1 MDFGGAARSAE
12 NGWGWIPVNTTSA
25 AAPSALAFAGFPASS
40 WAFAL
45 RVWLAMML
53 ALYASFW
60 LELESPSSAALT
72 VAILALPTRGQ
83 GMEKAG
89 YRLLATAIGVMA
101 SIAIAGVFS
110 QTDGLLLAVLGIW
123 VGLCVYVA
131 AMLDGNRAYAAAL
144 CCITVALI
152 AIQQIDTPLQV
163 FPTGI
168 ERGAAIGIG
177 VLAVALVNEV
187 LAAPDYHPVLA
198 GRIEALHHRVTD
210 LAQGTEHAS
219 AATAAILLHDIA
231 AVRPEIAS
239 LTTESSIGTARSE
252 AARSALVD
260 LVSAF
265 SLGRMLAA
273 LPATSAAPPH
283 TAGLIAISRSWLRA
297 EISRKNAQ
305 VRSSLDALHEGK
317 RPYHAWRAPLY
328 RSRRIAAETGAR
340 AAISF
345 ALIGLFFVL
354 TGWPTTELCLSLVA
368 VILGLGST
376 APAPRTFTMVTV
388 TAMPIACALAG
399 ILKYFVFNGVSDFQ
413 LLAIGLA
420 PVVIGFALLISSPN
434 PLLSS
439 LGRLTLVFTIA
450 VLAPTNPQNYDPEVF
465 LVTSFFACLSSVLVL
480 AAQTLL
486 PPLSG
491 EQRVRL
497 LLREATAQLG
507 HLDRWRVRDLAPE
520 EAAFRD
526 AARIEQILTAN
537 GASALNGQIA
547 ANAMRCFDQAESL
560 RRCGTELQRLTQDP
574 LARVVQDA
582 REALAQRNGAAILA
596 AAEAIRQMASRNNL
610 SANSAIAVLVP
621 ASTVFA
627 PSQSPTAPS
636 QGKQS

>member
-1 MDFGGAARSAE
+1 M
-12 NGWGWIPVNTTSA
+12 PVTATSA
-25 AAPSALAFAGFPASS
+25 AAPRPLVFAGFPASS

-53 ALYASFW
+53 ALYVSFW

-89 YRLLATAIGVMA
+89 YRLLATAIGVVA

-168 ERGAAIGIG
+168 ARGAAIGIG

-198 GRIEALHHRVTD
+198 GRIEALRRRVTD
-210 LAQGTEHAS
+210 LTQGTEPDS
-219 AATAAILLHDIA
+219 AAAAAGLLHDIA
-231 AVRPEIAS
+231 AIRPEIAS
-239 LTTESSIGTARSE
+239 LATESSIGTARTAS
-252 AARSALVD
+252 ARSALVD
-260 LVSAF
+260 LVSAL

-273 LPATSAAPPH
+273 LPVTSAPAQSADDPGREAARL
-283 TAGLIAISRSWLRA
+283 TTISRSWLQS
-297 EISRKNAQ
+297 EISHKLAQ
-305 VRSSLDALHEGK
+305 VRGSLDALHEGT

-345 ALIGLFFVL
+345 TLIAIFFAL

-388 TAMPIACALAG
+388 AAMPIACALAG
-399 ILKYFVFNGVSDFQ
+399 ILKYFVFNGVSEFQ

-420 PVVIGFALLISSPN
+420 PVAIGFALLISLPN

-439 LGRLTLVFTIA
+439 LGRLALVFTIA
-450 VLAPTNPQNYDPEVF
+450 VLAPANPQSYDPEVF

-480 AAQTLL
+480 AAQMLL

-491 EQRVRL
+491 DRRVRL
-497 LLREATAQLG
+497 LLREARGELGQL
-507 HLDRWRVRDLAPE
+507 DSRRDRDLAPE

-526 AARIEQILTAN
+526 AARVEQILTAN
-537 GASALNGQIA
+537 GASTLDGQIA
-547 ANAMRCFDQAESL
+547 AKAMHCFDQAESL
-560 RRCGTELQRLTQDP
+560 RRCRAELERLTRGP

-582 REALAQRNGAAILA
+582 REALARRNGAAILA
-596 AAEAIRQMASRNNL
+596 AARALRKAASRNNL

-621 ASTVFA
+621 ASAVFA
-627 PSQSPTAPS
+627 PPRSPIDPS
-636 QGKQS
+636 QGRQP

>member
-1 MDFGGAARSAE
+1 M
-12 NGWGWIPVNTTSA
+12 PVNATSA
-25 AAPSALAFAGFPASS
+25 AAPSPLVFAGFPASS
-40 WAFAL
+40 WGFAL

-144 CCITVALI
+144 GCITVALI

-163 FPTGI
+163 FPAGI
-168 ERGAAIGIG
+168 ARGAAIGIG

-198 GRIEALHHRVTD
+198 GRIEALYDRVKALTHGTD
-210 LAQGTEHAS
+210 LDS
-219 AATAAILLHDIA
+219 AAAAASLLHDIA
-231 AVRPEIAS
+231 AIRPEIAS
-239 LTTESSIGTARSE
+239 LTTESSIGTARTA

-260 LVSAF
+260 LVSVL
-265 SLGRMLAA
+265 SLERMLAA
-273 LPATSAAPPH
+273 LPVTSAPAQSANGPDQKAARL
-283 TAGLIAISRSWLRA
+283 TAISRSWLRS
-297 EISRKNAQ
+297 EISHKLAQ
-305 VRSSLDALHEGK
+305 VRSSLDALHQGV

-328 RSRRIAAETGAR
+328 RSRRIAAKTGAR

-345 ALIGLFFVL
+345 TLIAIFFVL

-376 APAPRTFTMVTV
+376 APAPRTFTMVSV
-388 TAMPIACALAG
+388 MAMPIACALAG
-399 ILKYFVFNGVSDFQ
+399 ILKYFVFNGVSEFQ

-491 EQRVRL
+491 DQRVRL
-497 LLREATAQLG
+497 LLREATDQLG
-507 HLDRWRVRDLAPE
+507 QLDRWRVRDLAPE

-526 AARIEQILTAN
+526 AGRVEQILSAN

-547 ANAMRCFDQAESL
+547 AKAMRCFDQVESL
-560 RRCGTELQRLTQDP
+560 RRCRAELERLTQGP
-574 LARVVQDA
+574 LARLVQDA
-582 REALAQRNGAAILA
+582 RDALAQRNGAAILA
-596 AAEAIRQMASRNNL
+596 AAGALSKAASQNNL

-621 ASTVFA
+621 AATIFA
-627 PSQSPTAPS
+627 PSQSPTEPS
-636 QGKQS
+636 QGKQP

>member
-1 MDFGGAARSAE
+1 M
-12 NGWGWIPVNTTSA
+12 PVNAASA
-25 AAPSALAFAGFPASS
+25 AAPSPLVFAGFPASS

-45 RVWLAMML
+45 RVWLATML

-144 CCITVALI
+144 GCITVALI

-168 ERGAAIGIG
+168 ARGAAIGIG

-198 GRIEALHHRVTD
+198 GRIEALYDRVKALTHGTD
-210 LAQGTEHAS
+210 RDSAVAAAS
-219 AATAAILLHDIA
+219 LLHDIA
-231 AVRPEIAS
+231 AIRPEIAS
-239 LTTESSIGTARSE
+239 LTTESSIGTARTA

-260 LVSAF
+260 LVSVL

-273 LPATSAAPPH
+273 LPVTSAPAQSANGPGQKA
-283 TAGLIAISRSWLRA
+283 AGLTAISRSWLRS
-297 EISRKNAQ
+297 EISHKLAQ
-305 VRSSLDALHEGK
+305 ARSSLDALHQGVS
-317 RPYHAWRAPLY
+317 PYHAWRAPLY

-388 TAMPIACALAG
+388 MAMPIACALAG
-399 ILKYFVFNGVSDFQ
+399 ILKYFVFNGVSEFQ

-491 EQRVRL
+491 DQRVRL
-497 LLREATAQLG
+497 LLREATGQLG
-507 HLDRWRVRDLAPE
+507 PLDRWRVRDLAPE

-526 AARIEQILTAN
+526 AGRVEQILSAN

-547 ANAMRCFDQAESL
+547 AKAMRCFDQAESL
-560 RRCGTELQRLTQDP
+560 RRCRAELERLTQGP

-582 REALAQRNGAAILA
+582 RDALAQRNGAAILGA
-596 AAEAIRQMASRNNL
+596 AGALSKAASQNNL

-621 ASTVFA
+621 AAAIFA
-627 PSQSPTAPS
+627 PSQPPTGPS
-636 QGKQS
+636 QGKQP